1 MRYDVGVVGAG
12 VIGLCIARE
21 LARDGASVVVIDRGE
36 PFRHAS
42 WAAAGMLSPQAEA
55 NAAGPLL
62 DFLLRAREVY
72 PAHAAEL
79 REETD
84 LDIGYRAHGTLLL
97 ALDDADEARLEERLR
112 WQREAGLAVERLSAE
127 QVHREEKGLA
137 PNLRWAL
144 HFAGDHQV
152 DNRLLGTALR
162 AAANAAGATVRL
174 GAGVRRL
181 RPKDGCALV
190 LEDGGRIEVGTAVL
204 AAGCWSGTIDGLPR
218 PLPVEPVHGE
228 LVSLRADPPIH
239 RHTIG
244 SAHAYLVPRADGRLI
259 LGTTVERIGFR
270 TRVTAGGLHRILE
283 GGFAMSPELAERP
296 VIDHWAGLR
305 PGTPDNLPILGRDPE
320 AKNLIYATGH
330 FRNGILL
337 APLTGRVV
345 ADLVM
350 GRETPDLAPFR
361 PDRFER

>member
-1 MRYDVGVVGAG
+1 MNYDVGIIGAG
-12 VIGLCIARE
+12 VIGLCSARA
-21 LARDGASVVVIDRGE
+21 LARDGVSVIVIDRDE
-36 PFRHAS
+36 PCRHAS

-55 NAAGPLL
+55 NAAGPML
-62 DFLLRAREVY
+62 DLLLRAREIY
-72 PAHAAEL
+72 PAYAAEL
-79 REETD
+79 REETG
-84 LDIGYRAHGTLLL
+84 LEVGYRDYGTLLL
-97 ALDDADEARLEERLR
+97 ALDDADEAKLEGRLR
-112 WQREAGLAVERLSAE
+112 WQREAGLEVERLSAE

-137 PNLRWAL
+137 PDLRWAL

-162 AAANAAGATVRL
+162 GAASAAGAAVRL
-174 GAGVRRL
+174 GAGVRRIRL
-181 RPKDGCALV
+181 EGECVLE
-190 LEDGGRIEVGTAVL
+190 LEDGDRVAVGTAVL

-218 PLPVEPVHGE
+218 PLPIEPVHGE

-270 TRVTAGGLHRILE
+270 TRVTAGGLNRILQ
-283 GGFAMSPELAERP
+283 GGFAMSPGLAGNP
-296 VIDHWAGLR
+296 VIDSWSGLR

-337 APLTGRVV
+337 APLTGSVV

-350 GRETPDLAPFR
+350 GRETADLTPFR
-361 PDRFER
+361 PDRFEH